1 MSSLDGPQDPG
12 PGGSAP
18 AAPAAGAHGR
28 EIETA
33 RSFIDA
39 VVWGEHHKVWDMLG
53 SDGRAVVL
61 RVATSKGMD
70 EALAARL
77 RDGTAAGAEREE
89 FLRDLVNGLRADL
102 AGIDV
107 DHLEYELDETPSEPG
122 RARVVALVPTPVP
135 ELLGAGLPVATIELS
150 EDGEGWRVERIVPR
164 TTK

>member
-1 MSSLDGPQDPG
+1 MSSLDGPQDGAPNGSPSAG
-12 PGGSAP
+12 PP
-18 AAPAAGAHGR
+18 DAAPGM
-28 EIETA
+28 EVETA

-53 SDGRAVVL
+53 SEGRAVVL
-61 RVATSKGMD
+61 RVATSQGMD

-102 AGIDV
+102 SGIDV

-135 ELLGAGLPVATIELS
+135 ELLGGGLPVATIELS
-150 EDGEGWRVERIVPR
+150 ADGGGWRVERIVPR